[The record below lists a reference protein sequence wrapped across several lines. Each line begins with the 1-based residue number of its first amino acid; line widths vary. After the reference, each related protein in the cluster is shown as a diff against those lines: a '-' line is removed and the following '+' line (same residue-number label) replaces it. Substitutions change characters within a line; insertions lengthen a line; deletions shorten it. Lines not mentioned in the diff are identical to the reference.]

1 MKGLRSDGDPG
12 QRASLLCRA
21 LLSRASGRCPVG
33 NDLIVLS
40 HVRLSCD
47 PMDCSPPG
55 SSVHGVS
62 QARILE
68 WVAISSSR
76 WEMSLM
82 QFQVRSR
89 GREMGQVTEVGRVRA
104 GGIPLGPESWGTQGS
119 HALSPSAVSAFPA
132 NMVTSTSSQATDRR
146 CPGLVTSPPHART
159 HARTRTRA
167 RARAHAHTRTH
178 ARTHTH
184 TCSAG
189 EM

>member
-68 WVAISSSR
+68 WVAIF
-76 WEMSLM
+76 L
-82 QFQVRSR
+82 FQVGNELDAVSSEKPGQRDGAGNR
-89 GREMGQVTEVGRVRA
+89 GREGASRGD
-104 GGIPLGPESWGTQGS
+104 P
-119 HALSPSAVSAFPA
+119 
-132 NMVTSTSSQATDRR
+132 
-146 CPGLVTSPPHART
+146 PGA
-159 HARTRTRA
+159 
-167 RARAHAHTRTH
+167 
-178 ARTHTH
+178 
-184 TCSAG
+184 
-189 EM
+189 